1 MSAGRWGTGVGAVV
15 VLVGTG
21 AWVLRPAPVDARLWA
36 EVRPVI
42 EARLVAESRGSG
54 LGESTPALRARWFC
68 RAEALDLEERAGRVR
83 AGVDT
88 LCMEYGVR
96 DGALV
101 ECSGAHVPQ
110 VVRLERDTDG
120 DGYRVVAREQ
130 APDGAGNAEWEET
143 HFSYFAESRLGEP
156 ESPGALESAAREH
169 FRIPAGT
176 PVGDC

>member
-1 MSAGRWGTGVGAVV
+1 MSARRWGTGVGAVV
-15 VLVGTG
+15 VLVATG
-21 AWVLRPAPVDARLWA
+21 AWVLRPVPVDARLWA

-68 RAEALDLEERAGRVR
+68 RAEALDLDERAGGVR

-88 LCMEYGVR
+88 FCMEYGVR

-110 VVRLERDTDG
+110 VVRLRRDTDG
-120 DGYRVVAREQ
+120 GYRVVAREE
-130 APDGAGNAEWEET
+130 APDGAGNAEWQET
-143 HFSYFAESRLGEP
+143 HFSFFAESRLGDP
-156 ESPGALESAAREH
+156 ESSESLETAARAH
-169 FRIPAGT
+169 FRVPAGT
-176 PVGDC
+176 PVEDC